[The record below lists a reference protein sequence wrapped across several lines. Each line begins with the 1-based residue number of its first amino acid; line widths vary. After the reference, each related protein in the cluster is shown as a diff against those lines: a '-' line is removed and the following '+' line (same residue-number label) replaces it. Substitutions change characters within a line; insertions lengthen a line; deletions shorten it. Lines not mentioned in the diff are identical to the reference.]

1 MTYIRGKRTCKVFN
15 LLYLTKIQIIVKS
28 YFFLEFLTLDY
39 LSPFISNILD
49 EGSDGRIGSLFL

>member
-28 YFFLEFLTLDY
+28 YFLEFLSLDY
-39 LSPFISNILD
+39 LSPFISNISD
-49 EGSDGRIGSLFL
+49 EGSDGRIGSLFP